1 MYRTTLLFSVLA
13 TSGAVPPLVHVK
25 SSQSV
30 FRSDAVRVPVELG
43 VMSRCPDALLCEPIF
58 DAVLQK
64 VGEKVDLELIYV
76 AKYPPELIQ
85 PTRTLAVTCLHG
97 PGECAGNVQQLC
109 AAKYSTQWWDF
120 VRCQNARGRYQV
132 GLPEVALECAET
144 VGIDWEGSG
153 VGECAGLDGSGK
165 GEEGVA
171 LLRESTLRGKALE
184 IEKSCT
190 VLINHRK
197 VCIHDGTWKECEG
210 GHGVDDF
217 VRQINS
223 EYERLNG
230 EFGGPY

>member
-1 MYRTTLLFSVLA
+1 MYRTVLLFSVLTA
-13 TSGAVPPLVHVK
+13 SGAVPPLAHVE
-25 SSQSV
+25 SLQSV

-64 VGEKVDLELIYV
+64 VGEKVDLELVYV
-76 AKYPPELIQ
+76 AKINS
-85 PTRTLAVTCLHG
+85 TDSDFGVTCLHG

-109 AAKYSTQWWDF
+109 AAKYSTRWWDF

-153 VGECAGLDGSGK
+153 VGECAGSDGSGK
-165 GEEGVA
+165 GEEGVE
-171 LLRESTLRGKALE
+171 LLRASTLRGKALG

-190 VLINHRK
+190 VLINHKK

-230 EFGGPY
+230 EFGGSY